1 MRADAYFFDID
12 GTLLVTRD
20 LVHWN
25 ALHQAMVEVYG
36 IDTTIA
42 GLPYHGK
49 TDIAILR
56 MALNRCGV
64 PDSEFYSRLPLVLE
78 VVCREVAA
86 HAHSILPE
94 VCPAIPEVLSAI
106 RERNGMLG
114 VASGNL
120 ASVGWNKLTAARLDQ
135 FFSLSSFGDRHEQRS
150 AIFDEAV
157 MIAKTALGNHAR
169 VCFVGDTP
177 DDIKAARR
185 VDALVVAV
193 STGTFRFH
201 ELALFAPDACCTS
214 CIELLHNL
222 D

>member
-1 MRADAYFFDID
+1 MRADAYYFDID

-25 ALHQAMVEVYG
+25 ALHRAMVEVYG

-56 MALNRCGV
+56 MALSRCGV
-64 PDSEFYSRLPLVLE
+64 PDSEFYSRLPLVLD

-86 HAHSILPE
+86 HAHQIVPE

-106 RERNGMLG
+106 RQRNRLLG

-120 ASVGWNKLTAARLDQ
+120 ASVGWNKLTAAGLDQ
-135 FFSLSSFGDRHEQRS
+135 FFERSSFVDQHEQRS
-150 AIFDEAV
+150 AIFEQAV
-157 MIAKTALGNHAR
+157 MMAKAALGNDAR

-177 DDIKAARR
+177 DDIEAARR

-201 ELALFAPDACCTS
+201 ELAVFAPDGCCTS
-214 CIELLHNL
+214 CIELFDKL